1 MDLMDEIFR
10 DAQRKGE
17 FSNLPG
23 EGKPLRLD
31 EDGHTPAHLRSAYKL
46 LKDNDM
52 APDWIEQGHSLDQRR
67 EKLIDALKRAAHT
80 YRGALNDAARS
91 PEPEQYRQRAERV
104 WLAAQNALREQ
115 AGQYNREVL
124 SYNLKVPRGII
135 HKTTLN
141 LDLELSRLSVR

>member
-17 FSNLPG
+17 FANLPG
-23 EGKPLRLD
+23 EGKPLKLD
-31 EDGHTPAHLRSAYKL
+31 EDGHTPAHLRVAHKL

-52 APDWIEQGHSLDQRR
+52 APEWIEQGHGLDHSRKVII
-67 EKLIDALKRAAHT
+67 EALKRAAQT
-80 YRGALNDAARS
+80 YRGSLNDAARS
-91 PEPEQYRQRAERV
+91 SEPEQYRQRAERV
-104 WLAAQNALREQ
+104 WKTAQSAIREQ
-115 AGQYNREVL
+115 VAQYNREVL
-124 SYNLKVPRGII
+124 SYNLKVPRGVT